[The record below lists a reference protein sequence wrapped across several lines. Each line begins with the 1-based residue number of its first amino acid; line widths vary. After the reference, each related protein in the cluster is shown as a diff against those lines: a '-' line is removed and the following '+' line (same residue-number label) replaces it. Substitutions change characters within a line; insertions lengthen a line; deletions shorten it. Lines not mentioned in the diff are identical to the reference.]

1 MSEIRYVID
10 ESTLFFPPD
19 FQDAVFVSKFFSF
32 INQIFL
38 ARQRKEGVGI
48 SDRGVQLYY
57 SMLNECDKSNVDR
70 DLWSLAWQ
78 MLDRCSSVRCDHSV
92 FSCGAHMDD
101 VYTESCG
108 LVETCRLTKQG
119 SFVGVLMLGEHWR
132 EVANVMLH
140 DDESYQIP
148 LVWDDVTR
156 KHFYQ
161 KAICEEVENENAFFE
176 RVELAFPRIRF
187 APEVSFRKFEG
198 RFAELLPE
206 VVKHLSVL
214 DQDFLV
220 EYRNT
225 QGNAKELSARLEI
238 DVTMESVKTRGSE
251 KLMKM
256 RDVTYLGRT
265 YRCEWHSKI
274 EPHRNRIH
282 LAVID
287 DDCILVGM
295 FVKHLDT

>member
-1 MSEIRYVID
+1 MSNIRYVVD
-10 ESTLFFPPD
+10 ESTLVPLSGVQSPSFESD
-19 FQDAVFVSKFFSF
+19 FFSF
-32 INQIFL
+32 VNQIFL
-38 ARQRKEGVGI
+38 ARKRAEGVGI

-57 SMLNECDKSNVDR
+57 SMLGECNKSNIDR

-78 MLDRCSSVRCDHSV
+78 MLDRCTSLHCDHSV
-92 FSCGAHMDD
+92 SSCSADVDD

-108 LVETCRLTKQG
+108 MVEACRLTKQG
-119 SFVGVLMLGEHWR
+119 SFVGVLMLGRHCC
-132 EVANVMLH
+132 EVVNVVPC
-140 DDESYQIP
+140 DGASYRLP
-148 LVWDDVTR
+148 LVWDDVSR
-156 KHFYQ
+156 KKFYQ
-161 KAICEEVENENAFFE
+161 KAICEEVESEGVFFE
-176 RVELAFPRIRF
+176 RAGWAFPRIRF
-187 APEVSFRKFEG
+187 ASEVSFRKFEG
-198 RFAELLPE
+198 RFADLLPE
-206 VVKHLSVL
+206 VVRHLSVIE
-214 DQDFLV
+214 QDFLS

-256 RDVTYLGRT
+256 RDVTYNGRT

-282 LAVID
+282 LAVMD